1 MSDVV
6 TSFANVPRALPRLYV
21 RLIIQLAI
29 LCTDRLVGPLTGEH
43 PLSYLLGVENV
54 PDDLQ
59 RLMSL
64 MRELDAK
71 TQGNQPQRRVK
82 ESLPKLFHCQS
93 TFLALMR
100 RLKPNYKAYIESF
113 DSEDIAKRRQLH
125 QEVLR
130 GVLLCR
136 EFGDEKLQLAS
147 QMQELVS
154 ENELS

>member
-1 MSDVV
+1 MSLQASQ
-6 TSFANVPRALPRLYV
+6 TYL
-21 RLIIQLAI
+21 
-29 LCTDRLVGPLTGEH
+29 EH
-43 PLSYLLGVENV
+43 YLDCVENV

-71 TQGNQPQRRVK
+71 TQ
-82 ESLPKLFHCQS
+82 
-93 TFLALMR
+93 ALLR
-100 RLKPNYKAYIESF
+100 RLKPSYQAYIESF
-113 DSEDIAKRRQLH
+113 DSEDIAKRRRLH

-154 ENELS
+154 EMLFCASF